1 MGICVYN
8 NISAITCKIDCYSV
22 IYKSRELRCEFSDNS
37 NEVRE
42 ENNVPGSDK
51 IIHSSF
57 YFLADE
63 TGGDVIGKK
72 RIVREKRSTGYKV
85 DFISNAFKSI
95 ALLRYFNLYERNT
108 GTNKETS
115 KHRVI
120 QSKVSYLLLLLFSY
134 YSIAIGYRTSL

>member
-1 MGICVYN
+1 MDICVYN
-8 NISAITCKIDCYSV
+8 NIRIILQSSAKLIVSV

-37 NEVRE
+37 NELHE

-51 IIHSSF
+51 IIHSSS

-72 RIVREKRSTGYKV
+72 RIVKEKG
-85 DFISNAFKSI
+85 SNAFKSI

-108 GTNKETS
+108 GTNKDTP
-115 KHRVI
+115 KHRI
-120 QSKVSYLLLLLFSY
+120 EQSKVSYLLLLLFSY
-134 YSIAIGYRTSL
+134 CNIAIGYRTSLISI

>member
-1 MGICVYN
+1 MSFIGEEN
-8 NISAITCKIDCYSV
+8 HRLK
-22 IYKSRELRCEFSDNS
+22 FSDNS
-37 NEVRE
+37 NEVLE

-51 IIHSSF
+51 IIHSPS

-95 ALLRYFNLYERNT
+95 GTVSAKIAPRLKCYKTASRLKRYNSPMDNAIDF
-108 GTNKETS
+108 
-115 KHRVI
+115 V
-120 QSKVSYLLLLLFSY
+120 FSTIH
-134 YSIAIGYRTSL
+134 SDMV